1 MRNQGFNIDL
11 KRKDKTQITRIN
23 NPQLYIGLVQ
33 PLNSFTFRNVHFRYI
48 LRTNNGAWI

>member
-11 KRKDKTQITRIN
+11 KRKKKTKIIRIN

-33 PLNSFTFRNVHFRYI
+33 PLNSFTF
-48 LRTNNGAWI
+48 L